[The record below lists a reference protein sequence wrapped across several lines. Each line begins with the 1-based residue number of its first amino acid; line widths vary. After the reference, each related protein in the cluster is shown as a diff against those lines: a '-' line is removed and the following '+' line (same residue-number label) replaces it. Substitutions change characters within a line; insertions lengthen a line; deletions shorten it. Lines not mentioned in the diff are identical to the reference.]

1 MIQSRWNHD
10 QEYLNCPCFAQTA
23 LNGLPSCLSVQPVLW
38 CWGTER
44 WESAGQLLLLKEG
57 IPQAADRR
65 LPVYVQGQKWRFVF
79 SVSPQNKPSVTL
91 REPSRRG
98 HSGLSSAWHPAPL
111 LPTGTGQGAVRL
123 RVASQRS
130 ACQSSWLL
138 ACPAVAG
145 LSLEQAEHNSL
156 VLRALVPPKPG
167 KNASC
172 KASALSHCW
181 RKALPD
187 QQGL

>member
-1 MIQSRWNHD
+1 MACQAASQSSLSCGAEAQSDENLRD
-10 QEYLNCPCFAQTA
+10 NCCCLRRGFHRQQTA
-23 LNGLPSCLSVQPVLW
+23 GFLFMS
-38 CWGTER
+38 
-44 WESAGQLLLLKEG
+44 K
-57 IPQAADRR
+57 DRNE
-65 LPVYVQGQKWRFVF
+65 VF

-123 RVASQRS
+123 RVALQRS